1 MAVKVYGTIR
11 SACVQRVLACLLE
24 KGVDF
29 DVVHVDLEAG
39 EQKRP
44 EFLVLQAINI
54 SYYVNFRQCM
64 YFFNIIFLSLYIYTY
79 E

>member
-1 MAVKVYGTIR
+1 MVVKVYGTVR

-29 DVVHVDLEAG
+29 DVVHVDLDTG

-44 EFLVLQAINI
+44 EFLVRQVIDI
-54 SYYVNFRQCM
+54 S
-64 YFFNIIFLSLYIYTY
+64 
-79 E
+79 